1 MERYIELSCILCGL
15 LFVPFFGAGW
25 LVAGFVP
32 PLSAADGPARIAE
45 FYIAHV
51 DELRLGM
58 LLAQIGAGCAIP
70 FVVLLSQH
78 IDRYIPGSAI
88 LAKIQ
93 SMAGTLLL
101 VGLFVPIVAIATATI
116 LPGHS
121 PELVLGLN
129 DFAFTMI
136 LWAFV
141 PATVEALAIGCAVL
155 KDRSSS
161 PVTPRWIGYFNLSVA
176 AIYVLGAPTLYVTH
190 GAFGWDG
197 VLTFWMV
204 FIAFALWVMVSS
216 WMMLGALKKQP

>member
-1 MERYIELSCILCGL
+1 MERKADLFCIWCGP
-15 LFVPFFGAGW
+15 LFVLFFGVGW

-32 PLSAADGPARIAE
+32 PPSAADGPVRIAE
-45 FYIAHV
+45 FYRAHLN
-51 DELRLGM
+51 ELRLGM

-70 FVVLLSQH
+70 FVVVLSRH
-78 IDRYIPGSAI
+78 IDRHIPGSAI

-101 VGLFVPIVAIATATI
+101 VGVFVPIVAIATATI
-116 LPGHS
+116 IPGD
-121 PELVLGLN
+121 PELVLVLN

-141 PATVEALAIGCAVL
+141 PATVEAVAIGCAVL
-155 KDRSSS
+155 MDRSNS
-161 PVTPRWIGYFNLSVA
+161 PVFPRWIGYFNIGVG

-197 VLTFWMV
+197 VLAFWMV
-204 FIAFALWVMVSS
+204 FIAFALWVVVSS
-216 WMMLGALKKQP
+216 WMMVRAAKKQP